1 MKKRLRKKFRTG
13 EFTEYEF
20 KVQFKMPAPASE
32 DAASAMLG
40 AFLDEI
46 ESRGLAGGGSYSND
60 GDFSFFVASRREHGI
75 VTEAHRQAIEAW
87 LSGNPGVTAA
97 TVGPL
102 VDVRRTVE

>member
-20 KVQFKMPAPASE
+20 QVQFKMPAPASE
-32 DAASAMLG
+32 DAATAMLG

-75 VTEAHRQAIEAW
+75 VTEAHRHGLEAW
-87 LSGNPGVTAA
+87 LAGNPGIAGA

-102 VDVRRTVE
+102 VDVRRPGE